1 MLDDISYAMAFR
13 QNLTN
18 VLRIDDKY
26 ITNGSFHA
34 AGLGYVSWLE
44 TNTNLGAPAAPG
56 LPHRRLVLLQ
66 QAHILL
72 NGRYACL
79 REQRGSQ

>member
-18 VLRIDDKY
+18 VLRIDDRY

-44 TNTNLGAPAAPG
+44 TNTNLGWFAYQVS
-56 LPHRRLVLLQ
+56 R
-66 QAHILL
+66 I
-72 NGRYACL
+72 ACL
-79 REQRGSQ
+79 YVSVSS

>member
-44 TNTNLGAPAAPG
+44 TNTNLGWFAYQ
-56 LPHRRLVLLQ
+56 VQ
-66 QAHILL
+66 
-72 NGRYACL
+72 
-79 REQRGSQ
+79 

>member
-44 TNTNLGAPAAPG
+44 I
-56 LPHRRLVLLQ
+56 VLLAVAGSLPLPAGSWQ
-66 QAHILL
+66 
-72 NGRYACL
+72 CL
-79 REQRGSQ
+79 AGQRHLQDVCWQDIVY